1 MREALKIQPGGSPI
15 AALAEAPAELAS
27 GSPQTVPDFAATATA
42 TAAWSVSRLM
52 LTDFRNYG
60 TLKLNLD
67 RRPVVLTGANGAGKT
82 NILEAL
88 SFLAPGRG
96 LRGVRLDE
104 PDRRDGHS
112 GAAWSVAATLDGPL
126 VSMNVGTGRDP
137 AMSAGPMDDEET
149 EDGDDR
155 PGESPQDPAKTSVR
169 AGRRLVHID
178 GQRAL
183 SPRALAEAAG
193 VIWLVPAMDRL
204 FADAPSS
211 RRRFLDRMVGG
222 FIPGYGGL
230 LGAYEK
236 ALRERARLLRQFGVR
251 GADPVWLSTLE
262 EGMVTN
268 GVAVAAA
275 RCEMVT
281 RLDAACAEGDGPFPG
296 AALLIEGEAESWL
309 ASMPALE
316 TEDRLRS
323 ALLQSRARDSETG
336 GAAHGP
342 HRSDLVVHHR
352 AKNLNAADCST
363 GEQKA
368 LLVSI
373 LLALC
378 ALVRQQRGAT
388 PLLLLDEV
396 AAHLDVTRRQALF
409 DRIERL
415 GVQAWMTG
423 TDVSMF
429 EPCGQRAQFFR
440 VAEGGVR
447 PGRGD

>member
-1 MREALKIQPGGSPI
+1 VRDALKIQSGGRAAGAI
-15 AALAEAPAELAS
+15 AALAETPSELTS
-27 GSPQTVPDFAATATA
+27 GPTKMVSNSDSDSG
-42 TAAWSVSRLM
+42 AAWSVSRLVM
-52 LTDFRNYG
+52 TDFRNYAA
-60 TLKLNLD
+60 LELNLD
-67 RRPVVLTGANGAGKT
+67 CRPVVLTGANGAGKT

-104 PDRRDGHS
+104 PDRRDGHP
-112 GAAWSVAATLDGPL
+112 GTAWSVAATLDGPL
-126 VSMNVGTGRDP
+126 TSINVGTGRDP
-137 AMSAGPMDDEET
+137 AVSPNPEDDEET
-149 EDGDDR
+149 QDGDGGQGR
-155 PGESPQDPAKTSVR
+155 EKTNAPV
-169 AGRRLVHID
+169 GRRLVHID
-178 GQRAL
+178 GQRAVG
-183 SPRALAEAAG
+183 PRALAEAGG
-193 VIWLVPAMDRL
+193 VVWLVPAMDRL

-211 RRRFLDRMVGG
+211 RRRFLDRLVGG

-230 LGAYEK
+230 LSAYEK
-236 ALRERARLLRQFGVR
+236 ALRERTRLLRQFGAR
-251 GADPVWLSTLE
+251 NADPAWLSALE
-262 EGMVTN
+262 EGMATN

-281 RLDAACAEGDGPFPG
+281 RLDAACARDDGPFPG
-296 AALLIEGEAESWL
+296 AALAIEGEAESWL

-316 TEDRLRS
+316 AEDRLRA
-323 ALLQSRARDSETG
+323 ALVQSRGRDSETG

-352 AKNLNAADCST
+352 GKNLNAGDCST

-378 ALVRQQRGAT
+378 ALVREQRGAA

-396 AAHLDVTRRQALF
+396 AAHLDGTRRGALF
-409 DRIERL
+409 DRIDGL

-423 TDVSMF
+423 TDAAMF
-429 EPCGQRAQFFR
+429 EPCGERAQFFR

-447 PGRGD
+447 PGRDD